1 MRIVKNNVVS
11 AERES
16 SVVASLKL
24 RVTKEDGATELTLSG
39 SLVGAQIETALEA
52 LADAAGSPDSG
63 APAADLAC
71 G

>member
-11 AERES
+11 AEREN
-16 SVVASLKL
+16 VVASLKL

-52 LADAAGSPDSG
+52 LAEAAGAPESG
-63 APAADLAC
+63 EPAADLAC

>member
-52 LADAAGSPDSG
+52 LADAAGSHDLG